1 MVSRGAVADNRR
13 SGPRR
18 RPAAPVFLRVSAC
31 YDDSCRQARKSRR
44 NRIGT
49 MNDGIKALEQ
59 GDEDLLAFEITDE
72 ALEAAAEKSKP
83 AFTLI
88 GSPTVSIL
96 VACCG

>member
-1 MVSRGAVADNRR
+1 MPAGAKKLV
-13 SGPRR
+13 GK
-18 RPAAPVFLRVSAC
+18 RV
-31 YDDSCRQARKSRR
+31 
-44 NRIGT
+44 GT
-49 MNDGIKALEQ
+49 MSDTIKSSEQ
-59 GDEDLLAFEITDE
+59 GDEDLLAFEIADE

>member
-1 MVSRGAVADNRR
+1 MPTSEWISN
-13 SGPRR
+13 
-18 RPAAPVFLRVSAC
+18 
-31 YDDSCRQARKSRR
+31 
-44 NRIGT
+44 
-49 MNDGIKALEQ
+49 MNDNICDPER
-59 GDEDLLAFEITDE
+59 GDEGLLAFEIADE